1 MSKTSLKKTLN
12 SLTRDQI
19 MEVVLDLYEARKEA
33 REYLEYFISPDER
46 GMAEKTIAT
55 ISKEFSPT
63 RRESQSAHI
72 GMPTCN
78 QGLYPAPPLFPPD
91 SQRKITLHR
100 GNHKVFDTIEMVD
113 KRVFGKSIAQ
123 YALGHAGI
131 LLFQRHYR
139 RDAPPDNRN
148 NKNSGGMQSPY
159 S

>member
-63 RRESQSAHI
+63 RGKARACNGYKGI
-72 GMPTCN
+72 GRRP
-78 QGLYPAPPLFPPD
+78 
-91 SQRKITLHR
+91 HR
-100 GNHKVFDTIEMVD
+100 RYHG
-113 KRVFGKSIAQ
+113 A
-123 YALGHAGI
+123 
-131 LLFQRHYR
+131 
-139 RDAPPDNRN
+139 
-148 NKNSGGMQSPY
+148 
-159 S
+159 

>member
-1 MSKTSLKKTLN
+1 MIHPLYKSVYIIPATDMSKTSLKKTLN

-46 GMAEKTIAT
+46 GMAEKNNSDNKQRVFAHQ
-55 ISKEFSPT
+55 
-63 RRESQSAHI
+63 RESQSAHI

-113 KRVFGKSIAQ
+113 KRVFEKHCPICFGTRWNIAFPTT
-123 YALGHAGI
+123 LSTRCIH
-131 LLFQRHYR
+131 R
-139 RDAPPDNRN
+139 
-148 NKNSGGMQSPY
+148 
-159 S
+159 